1 MHNFPPNALICSP
14 MNFFRVGLVAAIL
27 SLNPAQAQWFGSKK
41 SKKTP
46 APKAVKAPNAIPSIA
61 EKTKGLKHIPGIF
74 DLYQDT
80 QSGELFLKL
89 KSEQLRKEYIHFTYT
104 ENGVIEAGHHR
115 GSYRGSRIISFQ
127 RRFTQ
132 IDLIQHNT
140 NYYFDPK
147 NEVSKAAEANIS
159 ESILATEKIAAQ
171 DSLGNVLLSADALF
185 LSEKLHEVGSSSR
198 GASKGFKLGK
208 LTREKTFYQAIK
220 NYPENVDFVVSY
232 GFDNPAP
239 TGGSESVADERYVN
253 VLLQHSIL
261 EVPQNNFKPRREDY
275 RIGYFTER
283 INDMTASGYTNY
295 KDVIH
300 RWNLEK
306 KNPELAKSEPLKP
319 IVWWI
324 ENTTPKYL
332 RPIIKHAALEWN
344 KAFEPLGFINA
355 VEVYEQPDTATWD
368 AGDIRY
374 NVLRWTSSPN
384 PPFGGYGP
392 SFVNP
397 RTGEILG
404 ADIMFEYIF
413 LTNRV
418 RLTDVYEVP
427 KGHENHEFCSA
438 GSLLHEE
445 WNKAQ
450 TWAQITQLDS
460 GELTRLLEE
469 SLHYLVLHEMG
480 HTLGLNHNMR
490 ASQLNSP
497 EELLNPELTYDRG
510 LIGSVMDY
518 PAINLPPSKE
528 IKVQYEQVKP
538 GPYDL
543 WAIDYGYSVGMEDA
557 AAEAQRLKQ
566 ITMRSIMPEHA
577 FGNDADDMRAPGKA
591 MDPRVNVGD
600 LSNDAITHSVQQI
613 ALAESLMPGLLN
625 RYGHDQF
632 SYEPL
637 RKSFSLLL
645 GSYGKNAGIISRYIG
660 GVYVERFMP
669 GLTENKKPYQAV
681 SAADQRRAMKA
692 LETHIFGPDAFKI
705 PDGLVYYL
713 QTERRGFDFFGRAE
727 LPSVYQTLLN
737 TQKSVLDHL
746 LDPTTL
752 SRLNESYFVGNTYS
766 QSEMLRSLT
775 DAIFTADLNQ
785 LPNITRRNLQV
796 AYTENLIEIWGAKRG
811 YDGVTKS
818 HIWYELKRINE
829 WMELPTPKNVADG
842 ASLKAHRGHIKQLID
857 MALDD

>member
-1 MHNFPPNALICSP
+1 MSL
-14 MNFFRVGLVAAIL
+14 FRIGLVAAIL
-27 SLNPAQAQWFGSKK
+27 TLNTAHAQWFGSKK
-41 SKKTP
+41 SKKNQ
-46 APKAVKAPNAIPSIA
+46 APKAVKSPNTIPNIS
-61 EKTKGLKHIPGIF
+61 EKIKGFKHIPGIF

-89 KSEQLRKEYIHFTYT
+89 KPEQLRKEYIHFTYT

-127 RRFTQ
+127 RRYAQ

-140 NYYFDPK
+140 NYYFDPQ

-159 ESILATEKIAAQ
+159 QSILASEKIAAQ
-171 DSLGNVLLSADALF
+171 DTIGNVLISADALF
-185 LSEKLHEVGSSSR
+185 LTEKLHEVGSSSR
-198 GASKGFKLGK
+198 STAKGFKLGK
-208 LTREKTFYQAIK
+208 LSKEKTFYQTIK
-220 NYPENVDFVVSY
+220 NYPENVDFVVNY

-239 TGGSESVADERYVN
+239 TGGSESVPDNRYVN

-261 EVPQNNFKPRREDY
+261 ELPQNNFKPRRDDY

-283 INDMTASGYTNY
+283 INDMTATGYTNY

-306 KNPELAKSEPLKP
+306 KDPDLAKSVPVKP

-344 KAFEPLGFINA
+344 KAFEPLGFIHA

-404 ADIMFEYIF
+404 ADIMLEYIF

-427 KGHENHEFCSA
+427 RGHENHEFCTA
-438 GSLLHEE
+438 GKLLHEE
-445 WNKAQ
+445 LNKAQ

-469 SLHYLVLHEMG
+469 SVHYLILHEMG

-518 PAINLPPSKE
+518 PAINLPPNNQ
-528 IKVQYEQVKP
+528 IKVQYEQIKP

-543 WAIDYGYSVGMEDA
+543 WAIDYGYSVALEDPD
-557 AAEAQRLKQ
+557 AEAARLQQ

-600 LSNDAITHSVQQI
+600 LSNDAITHCTQQI
-613 ALAESLMPGLLN
+613 ALSESLMPGLLA
-625 RYGHDQF
+625 RYGHDQH

-637 RKSFSLLL
+637 RKSFNLLL
-645 GSYGKNAGIISRYIG
+645 GNYGKNAGIISRYIG

-669 GLTENKKPYQAV
+669 GLTDNKKPYQAV
-681 SAADQRRAMKA
+681 AAADQRRAMKA
-692 LETHIFGPDAFKI
+692 LETHIFAPDAFKI

-713 QTERRGFDFFGRAE
+713 QSERRGFDFFARAE
-727 LPSVYQTLLN
+727 LPSVFQSILM
-737 TQKSVLDHL
+737 TQKSVLAHL
-746 LDPTTL
+746 LHPTTL
-752 SRLNESYFVGNTYS
+752 SRLNESYFVGNTYT
-766 QSEMLRSLT
+766 QSEMLQSLT
-775 DAIFTADLNQ
+775 DAIFKSDLDA
-785 LPNITRRNLQV
+785 LPNTMRRNLQI
-796 AYTENLIEIWGAKRG
+796 AYTEQLLGIWKAKSG
-811 YDGVTKS
+811 FDGVTKANVLA
-818 HIWYELKRINE
+818 EVKRIE
-829 WMELPTPKNVADG
+829 KWMQSALPKGVTETYV
-842 ASLKAHRGHIKQLID
+842 LRAHRDHVAQLID